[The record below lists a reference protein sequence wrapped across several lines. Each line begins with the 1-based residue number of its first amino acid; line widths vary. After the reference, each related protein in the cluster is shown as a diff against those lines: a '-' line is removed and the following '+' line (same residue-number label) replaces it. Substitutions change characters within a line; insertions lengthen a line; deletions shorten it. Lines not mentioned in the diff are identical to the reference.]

1 MNISTFLFINQQHL
15 KKRFEYEDP
24 PETIKVRGR
33 KNIIFMHF
41 QSSQIS
47 SLLKV
52 NFSHHCCFAEAADK

>member
-1 MNISTFLFINQQHL
+1 MKILL
-15 KKRFEYEDP
+15 KLE
-24 PETIKVRGR
+24 PEM